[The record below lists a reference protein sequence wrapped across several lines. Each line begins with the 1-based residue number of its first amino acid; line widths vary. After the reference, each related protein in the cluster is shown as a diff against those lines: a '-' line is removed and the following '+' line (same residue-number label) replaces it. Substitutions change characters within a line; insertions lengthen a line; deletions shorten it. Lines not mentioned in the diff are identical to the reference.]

1 MRDAPMDPI
10 EFCPAAACAAAIVR
24 LEDLTDQVNRLHAEV
39 ELAKAPDL
47 LRQLEAIPE
56 ELMLAAADARDRLA
70 KVQAV
75 SAAGAMA
82 QLLAAIRD
90 IRVRDDVE
98 LSRARDLEARAARF
112 LSSAGLSDAAICKRL
127 SQTKLG
133 KHLAP
138 VVQLERAPCPT

>member
-1 MRDAPMDPI
+1 MELRRPTD
-10 EFCPAAACAAAIVR
+10 FCPAAACAAAISR
-24 LEDLTDQVNRLHAEV
+24 
-39 ELAKAPDL
+39 
-47 LRQLEAIPE
+47 LEAIIDMIASLKTEPRFAQSLTILDKLE
-56 ELMLAAADARDRLA
+56 TISDSLMIAADQARTRLSE
-70 KVQAV
+70 VDAV
-75 SAAGAMA
+75 SAAGAAA

-138 VVQLERAPCPT
+138 VAQLERAPCPT